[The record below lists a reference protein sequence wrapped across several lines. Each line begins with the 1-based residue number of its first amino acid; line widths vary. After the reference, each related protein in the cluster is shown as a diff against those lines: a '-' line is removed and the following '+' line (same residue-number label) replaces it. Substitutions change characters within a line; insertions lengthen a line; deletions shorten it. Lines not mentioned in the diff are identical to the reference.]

1 MPDLVPLPG
10 SERRALPDVQQ
21 AGHLDP
27 NEQVTVTLL
36 LRRRAEVP
44 SELITGPQTLSPD
57 ELAQRYGASPQDVEL
72 VRSTLEGLGLTVSDV
87 HLGQRRVTV
96 TGTVGALSAA
106 FGTTLTRASTRQP
119 DGSRVTHRYRSGGLS
134 VPAALD
140 GVVTAVL
147 GLDDRPAARPQ
158 FRPSDLAGPS
168 VTPAPLTAL
177 QVAAAYKFPA
187 GTDGS
192 GQTIAII
199 ELGGGYQESDLQQYF
214 SGLGLAVP
222 PVSSVGVD
230 GGANSPGQ
238 DADMEVLLDIEVVG
252 AVAPAAAQKVYFAP
266 NSDAGFVDAISAAIH
281 AAPTPIAV
289 SISWGQSEDAWSQQ
303 SRDAMDQAMADAAVL
318 GVTVTAASGD
328 NGSADGVNDGAQH
341 CDFPASSPH
350 ALACGGTRLEVTAS
364 GAIAAETVWND
375 TTAGSQGGGAGGG
388 GYSDVYGVPSWQSG
402 ALAAGTAGGQAAW
415 TGPGAVGQHGHRHP
429 KQPVGT
435 GSPAPSAGTGR
446 GVPDVAGNA
455 DPVTGYKI
463 VANGRETAVGG
474 TSAVAPLWA
483 GLIARLA
490 QSSGKR
496 FGLLQPLIYAGVSA
510 GTPAPGFNDVTSGGN
525 GAYQATAGWDPCTGL
540 GSPDAPALLAVLTG
554 SPVST
559 GA

>member
-10 SERRALPDVQQ
+10 SERRALPSVQP

-27 NEQVTVTLL
+27 NEQVSVTLL
-36 LRRRAEVP
+36 LRRQAEVP
-44 SELITGPQTLSPD
+44 SELITGPQTLSAD
-57 ELAQRYGASPQDVEL
+57 ELATRYGASPQDAEL

-87 HLGQRRVTV
+87 HLGQRRLTV
-96 TGTVGALSAA
+96 TGTVEALSAA
-106 FGTTLTRASTRQP
+106 FGTTLTQASTVQP

-134 VPAALD
+134 VPAPLD

-177 QVAAAYKFPA
+177 QVAAAYKVPGGA
-187 GTDGS
+187 DGS

-199 ELGGGYQESDLQQYF
+199 ELGGGYRESDLQQYF
-214 SGLGLAVP
+214 SGLGLPVP
-222 PVSSVGVD
+222 PVSSVNVGT
-230 GGANSPGQ
+230 GSNSPGQ
-238 DADMEVLLDIEVVG
+238 GADMEVLLDIQVAG
-252 AVAPAAAQKVYFAP
+252 AVAPAAAQKVYFAV
-266 NSDAGFVDAISAAIH
+266 NSDAGFVNAISAAVH
-281 AAPTPIAV
+281 GTPTPIAV

-318 GVTVTAASGD
+318 GVTVTVASGD
-328 NGSADGVNDGAQH
+328 NGSTDGVNDGAQH

-350 ALACGGTRLEVTAS
+350 ALGCGGTRLELAAS

-375 TTAGSQGGGAGGG
+375 TAAGSQGGGAGGG
-388 GYSDVYGVPSWQSG
+388 GYSDVFSVPSWQ
-402 ALAAGTAGGQAAW
+402 AGTLSAAAASEHGFV
-415 TGPGAVGQHGHRHP
+415 GPGAVRHHKHP
-429 KQPVGT
+429 QP
-435 GSPAPSAGTGR
+435 PAPSAAPGR

-463 VANGRETAVGG
+463 VANGQWTSVGG

-483 GLIARLA
+483 GMLARLA
-490 QSSGKR
+490 QLSGKR
-496 FGLLQPLIYAGVSA
+496 FGLLQPVIYAGVTA
-510 GTPAPGFNDVTSGGN
+510 GTPAPGFNDVTTGDN
-525 GAYQATAGWDPCTGL
+525 GAYKAGPGWDPCTGL
-540 GSPDAPALLAVLTG
+540 GSPAVPALLSILTAN
-554 SPVST
+554 SPST